1 MPAPYEVLSALG
13 DPTRLTMVWRLA
25 TNGPMAS
32 SKLTQGLPMTRQGAA
47 KHLNTLVEAEVVC
60 VVRRGKRQVLE
71 LNPDSLSDPKQWM
84 EVLAAEWSQKK
95 PTPRRRKVQPE

>member
-47 KHLNTLVEAEVVC
+47 KHLNTLV
-60 VVRRGKRQVLE
+60 VRRGKRQVLE
-71 LNPDSLSDPKQWM
+71 LNPDSLSDSKQWM